1 MFQIKA
7 SNANEALARG
17 LALIRDVGVEQNSRN
32 GDVRVVPAP
41 VCIEY
46 AVPENRVLLSPT
58 RDANP
63 FFHLMESLWMLGGR
77 NDLAFLQQF
86 VKTFDAYSDD
96 GETLHGAY
104 GHRWK
109 HHFGIDQI
117 TGAIRELSRNP
128 DSRRVV
134 IGMWNPSED
143 LPMLFC
149 GGKDVPCNTQLYLSI
164 RGGYLNM
171 TVMNRS
177 NDAVFGCFGANLVH
191 FSVLLEYIAAALRVK
206 VGYYYHFT
214 NNLHLYVD
222 VFSDEKVKKM
232 MEESSAI
239 RPAKVPG
246 VPLVDEENESILD
259 FDSDLG
265 FFLRGDL
272 DAAGRTRFFREV
284 AVPMYRAWLIRKA
297 GGWSDEVLSMVAQI
311 TDPHWH
317 QACFEWVDRR
327 RKA

>member
-1 MFQIKA
+1 MHQIKA

-17 LALIRDVGVEQNSRN
+17 LTLICDEGVKQNSRN
-32 GDVRVVPAP
+32 GEVKVVPSP

-63 FFHLMESLWMLGGR
+63 FFHLMEALWMLGGR

-104 GHRWK
+104 GHRWR
-109 HHFGIDQI
+109 HHFGTDQI
-117 TGAIRELSRNP
+117 TYAINELSVNP

-134 IGMWNPSED
+134 IGMWDPTKD
-143 LPMLFC
+143 LPKLTT
-149 GGKDVPCNTQLYLSI
+149 GGKDVPCNTQIYLSV
-164 RGGYLNM
+164 RDGYLNM

-206 VGYYYHFT
+206 VGYYWHFT
-214 NNLHLYVD
+214 NNLHLYTS
-222 VFSDEKVKKM
+222 VFSEEKVASIIA
-232 MEESSAI
+232 ESSSLEPVREA
-239 RPAKVPG
+239 G
-246 VPLVDEENESILD
+246 VPLVADTESIID
-259 FDSDLG
+259 FNSDLM

-272 DAAGRTRFFREV
+272 DAARSTRFFREV
-284 AVPMYRAWLIRKA
+284 AVPMFRAWALRKS
-297 GGWSDEVLSMVAQI
+297 GGWSDEVLVLVDRI

-317 QACFEWVDRR
+317 RACTEWVVRR